1 MREYIM
7 KALSLII
14 VGTLLVTLQG
24 CATLDPPA
32 RSPAYA
38 ATLPPAPVP
47 TQENNGAIF
56 QPVNG
61 MALFEDI
68 KAHRVGDIL
77 TVQLVEKTNASKQ
90 AATTTKKEQDIE
102 LGATTLL
109 GGPVSYNGVDP
120 LSASVSANRD
130 FTGDGTSSQSN
141 TLTGNITVTIA
152 QVLPNGNMIVRGEKV
167 LTINQGDEFIRIS
180 GMVRPMDVS
189 PDNVVL
195 STKIA
200 DAEITYGGRGTLAES
215 NQKGWL
221 ARFFD
226 GPLWPF

>member
-1 MREYIM
+1 M
-7 KALSLII
+7 KRLIAI
-14 VGTLLVTLQG
+14 IASTLILGLQG
-24 CATLDPPA
+24 CATLEQPA
-32 RSPAYA
+32 RNAAYA
-38 ATLPPAPVP
+38 PTMPAAPVP
-47 TQENNGAIF
+47 AQENNGAIF
-56 QPVNG
+56 QTVNG
-61 MALFEDI
+61 IALFEDVR
-68 KAHRVGDIL
+68 AHRVGDIL
-77 TVQLVEKTNASKQ
+77 TVQLVEKTAASKQ
-90 AATTTKKEQDIE
+90 AATTTKKEQDIN
-102 LGATTLL
+102 LGVNTLL

-130 FTGDGTSSQSN
+130 FSGDGASSQSN
-141 TLTGNITVTIA
+141 TLTGNITVTVA

-180 GMVRPMDVS
+180 GIVRPVDVS
-189 PDNVVL
+189 PDNTIL

-200 DAEITYGGRGTLAES
+200 DAEIIYGGRGTLADS